1 MLIKYINKGD
11 GYMDFVLDKNKIV
24 SLMRKKG
31 IKSQTELAKKMEI
44 SKNQLSLILSHKFNP
59 VKSNVSLMAD
69 ILGDDI
75 LSAINT
81 KDNLKNEKLLVPEN
95 VSNEETYIETK
106 KVYPQKQYNVLE
118 LFAGAGGLALG
129 LEEAG
134 FNNAGLVEINKN
146 AASTLK
152 INRPNW
158 NVIEGDI
165 RDIVNSENGIYDFI
179 DKNVEIDLLSG
190 GYPCQ
195 SFSYAGKRL
204 GLEDTRGTLFYS
216 YAKVLKQVKPKMFL
230 VENVKGLTTHD
241 HGRTLKTMIE
251 VFEKIGYRIKYKVLN
266 AWDYGVAEKRQRM
279 ILIGTRNDLSIDYRF
294 PKPHKY
300 KPVLRDVLKN
310 VPDSPGT
317 KYSKKKYD
325 VLKLVPA
332 GGCWRDL
339 PEQIAKEYMGAS
351 WNSSGGRT
359 GMARRLSWDEPSLT
373 LTTSPS
379 QKQTERCHPEE
390 TRPFTTREYA
400 RIQSFPDKWKF
411 SGGVG
416 AIYTQIG
423 NAVPVNLA
431 KDVGL
436 SIISALN
443 QLGKGEN

>member
-1 MLIKYINKGD
+1 MK
-11 GYMDFVLDKNKIV
+11 FVFDKDKIID
-24 SLMRKKG
+24 LMHKKG
-31 IKSQTELAKKMEI
+31 IKSQTELAKRMGI
-44 SKNQLSLILSHKFNP
+44 TKNQLSLILSHKFNP
-59 VKSNVSLMAD
+59 IKSTVSSMAD
-69 ILGDDI
+69 ILGEDI
-75 LSAINT
+75 LSAIGT
-81 KDNLKNEKLLVPEN
+81 KTNSNQEKLFVPEIVN
-95 VSNEETYIETK
+95 DKEFYVETN
-106 KVYPQKQYNVLE
+106 KVHSKRQYNVLE

-129 LEEAG
+129 LEQAG
-134 FNNAGLVEINKN
+134 FNDVGLVEIDKN
-146 AASTLK
+146 AANTLR

-165 RDIVNSENGIYDFI
+165 RGIVSSRNGIYDFLENNI
-179 DKNVEIDLLSG
+179 DIDLLSG

-195 SFSYAGKRL
+195 AFSYAGKRL

-216 YAKVLKQVKPKMFL
+216 YAKVLEQVKPKMFL

-241 HGRTLKTMIE
+241 HGRTLKTMIG

-266 AWDYGVAEKRQRM
+266 SWDYGVAEKRQRM
-279 ILIGTRNDLSIDYRF
+279 ILVGIRTDLPIDYHF
-294 PKPHKY
+294 PKPHTY
-300 KPVLRDVLKN
+300 KPVLKDILKD
-310 VPDSPGT
+310 VPDSPGA

-339 PEQIAKEYMGAS
+339 PEEIAKEYMGAS
-351 WNSSGGRT
+351 WNSGGGRT

-400 RIQSFPDKWKF
+400 RIQSFPDDWEF
-411 SGGVG
+411 SGGIGSV
-416 AIYTQIG
+416 YKQIG

-431 KDVGL
+431 KEVGL
-436 SIISALN
+436 SIIFALN
-443 QLGKGEN
+443 QLN

>member
-1 MLIKYINKGD
+1 
-11 GYMDFVLDKNKIV
+11 MDFTLDKNKII
-24 SLMRKKG
+24 SLMKKKE
-31 IKSQTELAKKMEI
+31 IKSQTELAKRMGI

-75 LSAINT
+75 LSAIST
-81 KDNLKNEKLLVPEN
+81 KNNLENEKLLVSEN

-106 KVYPQKQYNVLE
+106 KIYPQKQYNVLE

-134 FNNAGLVEINKN
+134 FSNVGLVEINKN
-146 AASTLK
+146 AANTLK

-179 DKNVEIDLLSG
+179 DKNIEIDLLSG

-241 HGRTLKTMIE
+241 HGRTLNTMIE
-251 VFEKIGYRIKYKVLN
+251 VFERIGYRIKYKVLN

-279 ILIGTRNDLSIDYRF
+279 ILIGTRIDLPIDYHF

-431 KDVGL
+431 KEVGL

-443 QLGKGEN
+443 QLGKDEN